1 MGSCELYSKYL
12 AKHLTKEYRRILA
25 ISVHPGFVETKQS
38 QEDIHEPFPVLG
50 YGMSVGMKPFKKDQF
65 MGG

>member
-1 MGSCELYSKYL
+1 M
-12 AKHLTKEYRRILA
+12 
-25 ISVHPGFVETKQS
+25 ETTQS

-65 MGG
+65 MRCVSAMFAATKTERRW